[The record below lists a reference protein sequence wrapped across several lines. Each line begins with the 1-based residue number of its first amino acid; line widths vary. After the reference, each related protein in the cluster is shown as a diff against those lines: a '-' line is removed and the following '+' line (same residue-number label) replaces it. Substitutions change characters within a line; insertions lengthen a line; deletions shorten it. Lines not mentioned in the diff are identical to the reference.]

1 MSDNKDIIMEPWW
14 KQTKDD
20 YTKYRSAGVDYTV
33 DDLIGRKDY
42 KKYTLTTDDA
52 ETTISGVDDARVISP
67 V

>member
-1 MSDNKDIIMEPWW
+1 MSDNKDFIAEPWW

-20 YTKYRSAGVDYTV
+20 YTKYRSANVDYTV

-52 ETTISGVDDARVISP
+52 EATISGVNDARIISP